1 MYPKITE
8 CAPVHSRGQTIS
20 ELRDDVPEFRPYRT
34 RYGAFWLAINWKLPD
49 QVLADIWQV
58 DRGNI
63 RARRVRLRKGTPRW
77 RQRRDHG
84 HPVFLAAIALEKL
97 KSKKF
102 TGPRP
107 AGPYTTTKGT
117 EMSIP
122 TEISLEILS
131 HNDEG
136 VPSFRLGIELLDANR
151 IGVSATIE
159 PVENMQ
165 NPHVSA
171 VDDEIGLQDQ
181 DRQMLL
187 LAAYEKMV
195 RYHGTGSIG
204 TIVYSRWVMPDL
216 SVWVRRLAYQPVAGR
231 ILRAMRKVHPAG
243 TSASPI
249 KEFTESVE
257 A

>member
-1 MYPKITE
+1 MVH
-8 CAPVHSRGQTIS
+8 APEKTQN
-20 ELRDDVPEFRPYRT
+20 PERRSYQT
-34 RYGAFWLAINWKLPD
+34 RYEAFWKTLNWKLPD
-49 QVLADIWQV
+49 GVLSDVWQV
-58 DRGNI
+58 DRGNV
-63 RARRVRLRKGTPRW
+63 RARRNRLRKGSPRW
-77 RQRRDHG
+77 RQRRDQAN
-84 HPVFLAAIALEKL
+84 PVFLAAISLEKL

-102 TGPRP
+102 TDPRP

-122 TEISLEILS
+122 TEIHLELLS

-151 IGVSATIE
+151 QGISATVE
-159 PVENMQ
+159 PDQNMQ
-165 NPHVSA
+165 HPQVSSVA
-171 VDDEIGLQDQ
+171 DQIGLQDQ

-231 ILRAMRKVHPAG
+231 ILRAMRKVQPAG
-243 TSASPI
+243 TSTSPI

>member
-1 MYPKITE
+1 MISNKSVERRSYR
-8 CAPVHSRGQTIS
+8 SRYI
-20 ELRDDVPEFRPYRT
+20 PFWRT
-34 RYGAFWLAINWKLPD
+34 INWMLPD
-49 QVLADIWQV
+49 SVLAEIWNV

-63 RARRVRLRKGTPRW
+63 RARRVRLRRGSPRW
-77 RQRRDHG
+77 RRVRDQFN
-84 HPVFLAAIALEKL
+84 PVFQAATAVESL
-97 KSKKF
+97 KAKKF

-107 AGPYTTTKGT
+107 AGPYITKGT
-117 EMSIP
+117 EMCIP
-122 TEISLEILS
+122 TEIHLELLS

-159 PVENMQ
+159 PDENMQ

-231 ILRAMRKVHPAG
+231 ILRAMRKVQPAG
-243 TSASPI
+243 TSTSPI

>member
-1 MYPKITE
+1 MRNLSPLQRTRRK
-8 CAPVHSRGQTIS
+8 HSRYDT
-20 ELRDDVPEFRPYRT
+20 
-34 RYGAFWLAINWKLPD
+34 FWITVNWKLPD
-49 QVLADIWQV
+49 TVLASVWTV

-63 RARRVRLRKGTPRW
+63 RARRVRLHKGPPRW
-77 RQRRDHG
+77 RLRRDHG

-122 TEISLEILS
+122 TEIHLELLS

-151 IGVSATIE
+151 QGISATVE
-159 PVENMQ
+159 PDQNMQ
-165 NPHVSA
+165 HPQVSSVA
-171 VDDEIGLQDQ
+171 DQIGLQDQ

-231 ILRAMRKVHPAG
+231 ILRAIRKVQPAG
-243 TSASPI
+243 TSTSPI